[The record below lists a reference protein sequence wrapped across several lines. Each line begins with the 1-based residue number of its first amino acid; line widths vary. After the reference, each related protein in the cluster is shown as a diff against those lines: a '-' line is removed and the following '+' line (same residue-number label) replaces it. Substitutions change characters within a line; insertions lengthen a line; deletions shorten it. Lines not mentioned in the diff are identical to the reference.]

1 MSWLRKSKFLSVL
14 ILVVMVFAGCSNNS
28 QVENSSNSSESS
40 NTSTTETGNTSG
52 GEIIFGTVTETPSL
66 DPFLEAA
73 DERSRRTV
81 LMYEGLTWVD
91 NQMQVQ
97 PRLASKWEI
106 SEDGKVYTFTL
117 RDDVYFH
124 NGNKMTAED
133 VKYSYDLF
141 LDESFGTG
149 GAGDF
154 TAVESIEIV
163 DETTIK
169 FNLKTPFASLLAA
182 LGGRYGGVVPK
193 GTYDNG
199 NLKNDVIGT
208 GPYKLVEWT
217 PNNNMV
223 LEKFDKYWSD
233 ERGFIDK
240 ITIQIVP
247 DENSLLAGIRSAQID
262 AALLTDSKFYAMIKD
277 NPKLNVERHPALRW
291 TTLDFANDVEPFNDP
306 RVRQA
311 ILKGIDKEEI
321 MIAATDG
328 VGSVIGT
335 MPPAFSKWVVPNAEL
350 ENQTRDVEGAKK
362 LLAEAGY
369 ADGFKMPLRIIS
381 SFAWM
386 RPAAEVIASNL
397 KDIGITVEIETV
409 DLGVWIKDW
418 SNYKTPNTFNEWG
431 GFTDPDLL
439 YYRHFRAQPEGGD
452 WRRWNNQEGSEL
464 LDKARVETDQAARQQ
479 LYNEF
484 QKLMAKEVPS
494 IPLFSPDSIAV
505 TQTNIVDYKHHPSGW
520 WYGLTYAKVNN

>member
-1 MSWLRKSKFLSVL
+1 MKSWFKKLSVL
-14 ILVVMVFAGCSNNS
+14 FLVVMVFAGCSSNKP
-28 QVENSSNSSESS
+28 VENVSSNSSEPSGEAE
-40 NTSTTETGNTSG
+40 TPTTNG

-91 NQMQVQ
+91 EKMQVQ
-97 PRLASKWEI
+97 PRLAGKWEI

-124 NGNKMTAED
+124 NGAKMTAED
-133 VKYSYDLF
+133 VKYSYELF

-154 TAVESIEIV
+154 TAVDSIEIV
-163 DETTIK
+163 DDTTVK
-169 FNLKTPFASLLAA
+169 FTLKTPYASLLAA
-182 LGGRYGGVVPK
+182 LGGRYGAVVPK

-199 NLKNDVIGT
+199 DLKNEAVGT
-208 GPYKLVEWT
+208 GPFKLVKWT
-217 PNNNMV
+217 PNNSMV
-223 LEKFDKYWSD
+223 LEKFDQYWSD
-233 ERGFIDK
+233 ERGFLDK

-247 DENSLLAGIRSAQID
+247 DENSLLAGIRSGQID
-262 AALLTDSKFYAMIKD
+262 AALLTDSKFYTMIKD

-291 TTLDFANDVEPFNDP
+291 TTLDFANNVEPFNDP

-311 ILKGIDKEEI
+311 ILKGIDKEEV

-328 VGSVIGT
+328 VGSVIGA
-335 MPPAFSKWVVPNAEL
+335 MPPAFSDWVVPVSGL

-369 ADGFKMPLRIIS
+369 ADGFNMPLRIIS

-397 KDIGITVEIETV
+397 SEIGITVDIETV

-418 SNYKTPNTFNEWG
+418 SNYNSPNTFNEWG

-439 YYRHFRAQPEGGD
+439 YYRHFRAKPEGGD
-452 WRRWNNQEGSEL
+452 WRRWNNEEGSKL
-464 LDKARVETDQAARQQ
+464 LDQARVETQQEARQEI
-479 LYNEF
+479 YNSF
-484 QKLMAKEVPS
+484 QHLMATEVPS
-494 IPLFSPDSIAV
+494 IPLFSPDSIV
-505 TQTNIVDYKHHPSGW
+505 VSQKHVIDYIHHPSGW
-520 WYGLTYAKVNN
+520 WYGLTCAKVQK